1 MNTRRDNGRRGRV
14 RSCAGVCLAE
24 LMIAL
29 AAGAIVLSAAVQSL
43 SHFERRLSVQQEAVA
58 HGQDLRIGLM
68 VMVEE
73 LRRVMASPAGIL
85 LTTMDRHEVV
95 FFSNLDGITAGLT
108 EAVSPGQQELRVTSG
123 AGWSKGKRAML
134 CDQEQC
140 LETRLARDGQ
150 KSLLYLT
157 APLERGFPQGT
168 TVWLV
173 SQVRY
178 YLGKDQ
184 FGHDTLMRQIEGG
197 TTPLIA
203 NLADI
208 EFRYLDKDGRPAEDS
223 ARARRIRMEIT
234 GNDGQRTA
242 REVALRQ

>member
-1 MNTRRDNGRRGRV
+1 MDKGDRCRV
-14 RSCAGVCLAE
+14 RNSAGVCLAE

-29 AAGAIVLSAAVQSL
+29 ATGAIVLSAAVQSL
-43 SHFERRLSVQQEAVA
+43 SHFEGRLSALQEAVA

-73 LRRVMASPAGIL
+73 LRRVMVSPAGL
-85 LTTMDRHEVV
+85 LLVTMDRHEIV
-95 FFSNLDGITAGLT
+95 FLSNLDGITTGLT
-108 EAVSPGQQELRVTSG
+108 EAVSPGQQELRVANG
-123 AGWSKGKRAML
+123 AGWSKGKRVML

-150 KSLLYLT
+150 KSLLQLT

-184 FGHDTLMRQIEGG
+184 FGHSTLMRQLEGG

-203 NLADI
+203 NLARL
-208 EFRYLDKDGRPAEDS
+208 EFRYLDKEGRPTEDA
-223 ARARRIRMEIT
+223 ARASHIRMEMT
-234 GNDGQRTA
+234 GNNGQTTA
-242 REVALRQ
+242 REVALRQP